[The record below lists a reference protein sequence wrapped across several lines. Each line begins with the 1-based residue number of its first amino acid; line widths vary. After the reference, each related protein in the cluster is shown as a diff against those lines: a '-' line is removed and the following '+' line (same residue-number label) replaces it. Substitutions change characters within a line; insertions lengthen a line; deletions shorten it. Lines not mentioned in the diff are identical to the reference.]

1 MMARSL
7 KGSINRPDTE
17 AQTNFLQII
26 TFGLQ
31 RAAGPYRRASTR
43 RQSLLETERGRLLMA
58 ASSLLKLVSP
68 PQAVHRL
75 RREGA
80 AYLSQPFRLS
90 RI

>member
-1 MMARSL
+1 
-7 KGSINRPDTE
+7 
-17 AQTNFLQII
+17 
-26 TFGLQ
+26 
-31 RAAGPYRRASTR
+31 
-43 RQSLLETERGRLLMA
+43 MA
-58 ASSLLKLVSP
+58 ASSLLKPVSP